1 MSSFKISNSLL
12 GDRAKVFI
20 IAEIGINHGGSL
32 NKCLEMMK
40 LAAKSG
46 ANAVK
51 IQTVDPEESYLNT
64 TKSFREFKSKN
75 FSDNQIKKIIKL
87 SKKLKII
94 FFSTPGDYTSLQR
107 LINLKVPVI
116 KVSSGLSNNY
126 PLIREIIIKKIPLI
140 ISTGLSEKKDLIE
153 LKNYLNK
160 FRFKK
165 ISILKC
171 TSKYPLPID
180 EIDMNNI
187 KHFKKIFNFPI
198 GYSDHSISLLT
209 PAIAVSKGAKII
221 EKHFTLN
228 NKLKGAD
235 HKISLEPNQF
245 KKMVENIRETE
256 KILGSSKLKLLKEL
270 KKNKKKFQRVLAAKT
285 NINLGEQITLKN
297 IKFIRNLNHLGR
309 NPKYFFKLENKK
321 SRKRILKN
329 QIINKI

>member
-32 NKCLEMMK
+32 NKCLEMIK

-64 TKSFREFKSKN
+64 TKSFIEFKSKN

-126 PLIREIIIKKIPLI
+126 PLIREIILKKIPLI

-180 EIDMNNI
+180 KIDMNNI

-221 EKHFTLN
+221 EKHFTIN

>member
-1 MSSFKISNSLL
+1 MSSFKISNFLL

-32 NKCLEMMK
+32 NKCLEMIK

-126 PLIREIIIKKIPLI
+126 PLIREIIVKKIPLI

-171 TSKYPLPID
+171 TSKYPLPINK
-180 EIDMNNI
+180 IDMNNI

-221 EKHFTLN
+221 EKHFTIN

-285 NINLGEQITLKN
+285 NINLGEKITLKN

-321 SRKRILKN
+321 SRKIILKN

>member
-1 MSSFKISNSLL
+1 MSSFKISNFLL

-165 ISILKC
+165 KILKRGQN
-171 TSKYPLPID
+171 
-180 EIDMNNI
+180 E
-187 KHFKKIFNFPI
+187 
-198 GYSDHSISLLT
+198 
-209 PAIAVSKGAKII
+209 
-221 EKHFTLN
+221 
-228 NKLKGAD
+228 
-235 HKISLEPNQF
+235 
-245 KKMVENIRETE
+245 
-256 KILGSSKLKLLKEL
+256 
-270 KKNKKKFQRVLAAKT
+270 
-285 NINLGEQITLKN
+285 
-297 IKFIRNLNHLGR
+297 
-309 NPKYFFKLENKK
+309 
-321 SRKRILKN
+321 
-329 QIINKI
+329 

>member
-32 NKCLEMMK
+32 NKCLEMIK

-51 IQTVDPEESYLNT
+51 IQTVNPEESYLNT

>member
-32 NKCLEMMK
+32 NKCLEMIK

-51 IQTVDPEESYLNT
+51 IQTVNPEESYLNT

-180 EIDMNNI
+180 KIDMNNI

-221 EKHFTLN
+221 EKHFTIN

>member
-1 MSSFKISNSLL
+1 MSSFKISNCLL

-285 NINLGEQITLKN
+285 NINLGEKITLKN
-297 IKFIRNLNHLGR
+297 IKFIRNLNHQGR

>member
-1 MSSFKISNSLL
+1 MSSFKISNFLL

-32 NKCLEMMK
+32 NKCLEMIK

-126 PLIREIIIKKIPLI
+126 PLIREIILKKIPLI

-180 EIDMNNI
+180 KIDMSNI

-228 NKLKGAD
+228 SKLKGAD

-285 NINLGEQITLKN
+285 NINLGEKITLKN

>member
-1 MSSFKISNSLL
+1 MSSFKISNFLL
-12 GDRAKVFI
+12 GNRAKVFI

-32 NKCLEMMK
+32 NKCLEMIK

-87 SKKLKII
+87 SKKLKIV

-140 ISTGLSEKKDLIE
+140 ISTGLSDKKDLIE

-180 EIDMNNI
+180 KIDMNNI

-221 EKHFTLN
+221 EKHFTIN

-245 KKMVENIRETE
+245 KKMVENVRETE
-256 KILGSSKLKLLKEL
+256 KILGSSKLKLLKGL

-285 NINLGEQITLKN
+285 NINLGEKITLKN
-297 IKFIRNLNHLGR
+297 IKFIRNLNHQGR

>member
-32 NKCLEMMK
+32 NKCLEMIK

-51 IQTVDPEESYLNT
+51 IQTVNPEESYLNT

-228 NKLKGAD
+228 SKLKGAD

-285 NINLGEQITLKN
+285 NINLGEKITLKN
-297 IKFIRNLNHLGR
+297 IKFIRNLNHQGR

>member
-64 TKSFREFKSKN
+64 TKSFIEFKSKN

-228 NKLKGAD
+228 SKLKGAD

-285 NINLGEQITLKN
+285 NINLGEKITLKN

-321 SRKRILKN
+321 SSKIILKN

>member
-1 MSSFKISNSLL
+1 MSSFKISNFLL

-32 NKCLEMMK
+32 NKCLEMIK

-51 IQTVDPEESYLNT
+51 IQTVNPEESYLNT

-228 NKLKGAD
+228 SKLKGAD

-285 NINLGEQITLKN
+285 NINLGEKITLKN

-321 SRKRILKN
+321 SSKIILKN